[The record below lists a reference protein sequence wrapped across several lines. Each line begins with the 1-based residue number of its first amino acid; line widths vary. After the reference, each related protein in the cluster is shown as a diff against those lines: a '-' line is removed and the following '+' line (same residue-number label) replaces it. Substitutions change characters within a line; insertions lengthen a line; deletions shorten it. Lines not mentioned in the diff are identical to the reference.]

1 MPFGLQGSS
10 SLLMRV
16 MNQALTVGLGTT
28 PEIPGGLPGASGP
41 LGRCALV
48 YMDDCL
54 VHSPTLA
61 QHLLDVAEVLE
72 IFRRRKLFAK
82 SSKCEFGRREL
93 GFLGH
98 RLSEAGVTVSVDPRK
113 VQSIL
118 EWATPTS
125 CTEVRRFTG
134 LANYYRRFVEG
145 YAEVAA
151 PLTALG
157 GAGLLRRAEAGP
169 LHGAG
174 AADFRP
180 AATGGAHD

>member
-1 MPFGLQGSS
+1 
-10 SLLMRV
+10 
-16 MNQALTVGLGTT
+16 
-28 PEIPGGLPGASGP
+28 
-41 LGRCALV
+41 
-48 YMDDCL
+48 MDDCL
-54 VHSPTLA
+54 IHSPTLA
-61 QHLLDVAEVLE
+61 QHLLDVAELLE

-98 RLSEAGVTVSVDPRK
+98 RLSEAGVSVDPRK

-118 EWATPTS
+118 DWATPTS

-157 GAGLLRRAEAGP
+157 SPTAKFAWSPAAQASFDALKLALSTAP
-169 LHGAG
+169 VP
-174 AADFRP
+174 ADFRP
-180 AATGGAHD
+180 AATGGTHD